1 MADRLKRRAGT
12 EAMTEFTASTYATP
26 EDMPATERA
35 GEWISEAGAD
45 VWRSLKDPYSAES
58 YRDPAPVIERIAG
71 RNAWTM
77 GWSRNPELVLALAWR
92 AVEELPEQHAR
103 VTLERSDTGERKPW
117 HAPAWHQSHGTSPLW
132 DALCWTWRDGDA
144 PQNYAPILAARDMP
158 VTDLALF
165 VHKIAHTDRLDIA
178 DKTAILSNLFESWR
192 ADDANGRPV
201 WTDTTIGA
209 MARTL
214 MPGTDEPTRLAE
226 RLATDMSLSEWIW
239 GIARELPDGLRQ
251 AREHNAYGSRHAP
264 STRARRL
271 PGVPSAPRG
280 AVSDNG
286 VSSRSAPRP
295 RTPTRRTRNGSNTW
309 PACWNVVQPTPLEAE
324 QIKAPLGAPVDPRQ
338 GTSTTS

>member
-103 VTLERSDTGERKPW
+103 VTLERIRHRREETVARAGMAPIARHQPAVGRIVLDMARRRRAAELRADPRRPGHARHGPRPLRPQDRPHRPARHRRQDRDPLQPVRKLARRRRRTAGPSGRTRPSARW
-117 HAPAWHQSHGTSPLW
+117 HALSCPAPTSPHGSPNGSPPT
-132 DALCWTWRDGDA
+132 C
-144 PQNYAPILAARDMP
+144 P
-158 VTDLALF
+158 
-165 VHKIAHTDRLDIA
+165 
-178 DKTAILSNLFESWR
+178 S
-192 ADDANGRPV
+192 ANGSGASPANCQTDCARRGSTTLRRP
-201 WTDTTIGA
+201 A
-209 MARTL
+209 
-214 MPGTDEPTRLAE
+214 TRH
-226 RLATDMSLSEWIW
+226 R
-239 GIARELPDGLRQ
+239 R
-251 AREHNAYGSRHAP
+251 AP
-264 STRARRL
+264 RRL

-280 AVSDNG
+280 A
-286 VSSRSAPRP
+286 A
-295 RTPTRRTRNGSNTW
+295 RTM
-309 PACWNVVQPTPLEAE
+309 A
-324 QIKAPLGAPVDPRQ
+324 
-338 GTSTTS
+338 